1 MKAFKVLH
9 SKVIILVLAFILLG
23 TSISSF
29 ALINENCSVEPKG
42 LTINTEDRI
51 IGEFYYDNFKI
62 DVQKIVSAAGIGYCL
77 DLDKDYPVGQ
87 RFSSYGIATDDIN
100 IILSN
105 GYPNR
110 GVEELG
116 VNDEDEAYLATQV
129 ALWTLF
135 EGYNINRIDT
145 GSVDVNAAA
154 KIIYNNVMNNRGY
167 NLENDTI
174 LYKTGNYNIQ
184 GVVIYVRQ
192 PIDIKPI
199 PPVEV
204 VPPVEEGT
212 GGVTS
217 PPSNQKPTEDNKEQG
232 TGGVNDN
239 IQDNLPV
246 GKGR

>member
-51 IGEFYYDNFKI
+51 IGEFYYDNFK
-62 DVQKIVSAAGIGYCL
+62 
-77 DLDKDYPVGQ
+77 
-87 RFSSYGIATDDIN
+87 
-100 IILSN
+100 
-105 GYPNR
+105 
-110 GVEELG
+110 
-116 VNDEDEAYLATQV
+116 
-129 ALWTLF
+129 
-135 EGYNINRIDT
+135 
-145 GSVDVNAAA
+145 VD
-154 KIIYNNVMNNRGY
+154 
-167 NLENDTI
+167 
-174 LYKTGNYNIQ
+174 YNIQ

-217 PPSNQKPTEDNKEQG
+217 QPSNQKPVEDNKEQG

-239 IQDNLPV
+239 IQENLPV

>member
-1 MKAFKVLH
+1 MKAFKNLN
-9 SKVIILVLAFILLG
+9 SKVIIFLLAFVLLG

-29 ALINENCSVEPKG
+29 AIINEMEPRS
-42 LTINTEDRI
+42 LSINTEDRI
-51 IGEFYYDNFKI
+51 IGKFYYGDFNV

-77 DLDKDYPVGQ
+77 DLDKDYPFGQ
-87 RFSSYGIATDDIN
+87 RFTSYGMATDDIN

-110 GVEELG
+110 SIEELG
-116 VNDEDEAYLATQV
+116 VSDEDEAYLATQV

-135 EGYNINRIDT
+135 EGYNINKIDT
-145 GSVDVNAAA
+145 GNVDVNAAA
-154 KIIYNNVMNNRGY
+154 KIIYNNVVNNKRY

-174 LYKTGNYNIQ
+174 LYKSNNNNIQ
-184 GVVIYVRQ
+184 GIVIYVRQ

-217 PPSNQKPTEDNKEQG
+217 PPSEQKPIIDNTDQG

-239 IQDNLPV
+239 IQDNLPI
-246 GKGR
+246 GKGK

>member
-29 ALINENCSVEPKG
+29 AFINENCSVEPKG

-51 IGEFYYDNFKI
+51 IGEFYYDNFKV

-87 RFSSYGIATDDIN
+87 RFSSYGMATDDIN

-116 VNDEDEAYLATQV
+116 VEDEAYLATQV

-145 GSVDVNAAA
+145 GSVEVNAAA

-217 PPSNQKPTEDNKEQG
+217 QPSDQKPVEDNKDQG

-239 IQDNLPV
+239 IQENLPV

>member
-1 MKAFKVLH
+1 MKAFKNLN
-9 SKVIILVLAFILLG
+9 SKVIILVLAFVLLG

-29 ALINENCSVEPKG
+29 ALTNKNNSMEPKS
-42 LTINTEDRI
+42 LSISTEDRI
-51 IGEFYYDNFKI
+51 IGKFYYADFNV

-77 DLDKDYPVGQ
+77 DLDKDYPFGQ
-87 RFSSYGIATDDIN
+87 GFTSYGMATDDIN

-135 EGYNINRIDT
+135 EGYNINKIDT
-145 GSVDVNAAA
+145 KNAEVNAAA
-154 KIIYNNVMNNRGY
+154 KIIYNNVVNNKGY

-174 LYKTGNYNIQ
+174 LYRTGDCNIQ

-204 VPPVEEGT
+204 VPQIEE
-212 GGVTS
+212 VPDEVVPPTS
-217 PPSNQKPTEDNKEQG
+217 DQKPVEDNKDQG

-239 IQDNLPV
+239 IQENLPI